1 LRVDDD
7 SITED
12 LEQHLVDGSTLGVGP
27 SRSIL
32 LHVAAGRTRRAS
44 IAAAAVSTIVASIV
58 AAAAGMGRMHQGEYI
73 RRWVAHSIQTGRRTV
88 PEINKL

>member
-1 LRVDDD
+1 MRVDD

-12 LEQHLVDGSTLGVGP
+12 LEQHLVDGSTLGIGS
-27 SRSIL
+27 SRGIL

-44 IAAAAVSTIVASIV
+44 IAAAVSTIVDSI

-73 RRWVAHSIQTGRRTV
+73 RRWVAHSIQSGRRTV
-88 PEINKL
+88 LEISKL